1 MGRRIPIVGILHGMT
16 STELQSSPG
25 VPIFL
30 KKRDL
35 VDINDIEVYFEQLK
49 ARVSAG
55 AHDSGG

>member
-1 MGRRIPIVGILHGMT
+1 MT